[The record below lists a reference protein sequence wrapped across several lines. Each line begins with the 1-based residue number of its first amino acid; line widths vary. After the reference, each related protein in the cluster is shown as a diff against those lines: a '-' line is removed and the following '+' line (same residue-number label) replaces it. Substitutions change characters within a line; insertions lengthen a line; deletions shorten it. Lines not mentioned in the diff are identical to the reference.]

1 MGAHNVTIAAV
12 FDEIADLLE
21 IQGANPFRVRA
32 YRNAARTLGVLG
44 TDVSDFLQRGMPLTD
59 IPGIG
64 EDLAHKIREILDTG
78 GCELL
83 RRLQREIPAGVGRLL
98 KVPGLGPKRVR
109 KLWHDLNIQSVEQLM
124 QAAQAQHIRELPG
137 FGEKTEHKILEAL
150 QRFAGERRVK
160 LAVAAQLGEA
170 LASHLRNT
178 PGVERVEI
186 AGSYRRMR
194 ETVGDLDIVVV
205 AQDNTMVMDKLAHY
219 DDVQEIAAS
228 GTTRAT
234 VILHSGLQVDVR
246 VVQRESL
253 GAALVYFTGSK
264 AHNIVIRRLAQER
277 GLKINEYGV
286 FRDDEK
292 VAGETEESVYAAVG
306 LPWIAPELREDR
318 GEIEAAA
325 RGELPELIELRDLH
339 GDLHAHSKA
348 SDGHDSIEE
357 MAQAARKFGLEYLA
371 ITDHSRKLTIAHG
384 LDAVRLAKQ
393 CAEIDALNARMDGIT
408 LLKGIEVDILDD
420 GELDLPDAVL
430 AGLDVVVAAVH
441 SRFGLPRG
449 KQTAR
454 ILRALD
460 NPHVNILAHPVG
472 RLIGEREA
480 YDLDMLKIMRKAR
493 QRGVALELNAH
504 PRRLDLTDVHC
515 RMARDEGIW
524 IAIGSDAHSQ
534 FEFDMLGF
542 GIGQARRGWLARDN
556 VINARTLAQL
566 RPLLRRGRRR
576 SRA

>member
-32 YRNAARTLGVLG
+32 YRNAARTLGDLG

-150 QRFAGERRVK
+150 QRFSGERRVK

-170 LASHLRNT
+170 LASHLHNT

-292 VAGETEESVYAAVG
+292 VAGETEESVYAAIG

>member
-1 MGAHNVTIAAV
+1 MGTHNDTIAAI

-21 IQGANPFRVRA
+21 IQDANPFRVRA
-32 YRNAARTLGVLG
+32 YRNAARTVGDLGS
-44 TDVSDFLQRGMPLTD
+44 DVSAFVQRGMPLTD

-64 EDLAHKIREILDTG
+64 GDLADKIREILDTG
-78 GCELL
+78 GCEFL
-83 RRLQREIPAGVGRLL
+83 RRLQHEAPAGVGRLL
-98 KVPGLGPKRVR
+98 KVPGLGPRRVK
-109 KLWHDLNIQSVEQLM
+109 KLWHALNIQSVQQLM
-124 QAAQAQHIRELPG
+124 QAAQDQRIRELPG

-160 LAVAAQLGEA
+160 LAVAARLGEA
-170 LASHLRNT
+170 LASHLRST

-186 AGSYRRMR
+186 AGSCRRMR

-205 AQDNTMVMDKLAHY
+205 AQDQARVMDRLARH
-219 DDVQEIAAS
+219 DDVQEVTAS

-234 VILHSGLQVDVR
+234 VILQSGLQVDVR
-246 VVQRESL
+246 VIRRESL
-253 GAALVYFTGSK
+253 GAALIYFTGSK

-292 VAGETEESVYAAVG
+292 IAGETEDSVYAAVG

-325 RGELPELIELRDLH
+325 RGELPELIDLRDLR

-348 SDGHDSIEE
+348 GAGHHSIEE
-357 MAQAARKFGLEYLA
+357 MAQAARERGLEYLA
-371 ITDHSRKLTIAHG
+371 IADHSPRASTAHG

-393 CAEIDALNARMDGIT
+393 CAEIDSLNARMEGIT
-408 LLKGIEVDILDD
+408 LLKGIEVSILDD
-420 GELDLPDAVL
+420 GDLDLPESVL
-430 AGLDVVVAAVH
+430 AGLDFVVAAVH
-441 SRFGLPRG
+441 GGFGLPRE

-460 NPHVNILAHPVG
+460 NPHVNILAHPVA
-472 RLIGEREA
+472 LDSERET
-480 YDLDMLKIMRKAR
+480 YDVDMLAIMRKAR
-493 QRGVALELNAH
+493 RRGVALEINGH

-515 RMARDEGIW
+515 RMARDEGVW
-524 IAIGSDAHSQ
+524 VAIDSDAHSPL
-534 FEFDMLGF
+534 EFDMLRF
-542 GIGQARRGWLARDN
+542 GIGQARRGWLARDK

-566 RPLLRRGRRR
+566 RPLLRRSRRH

>member
-1 MGAHNVTIAAV
+1 
-12 FDEIADLLE
+12 
-21 IQGANPFRVRA
+21 
-32 YRNAARTLGVLG
+32 
-44 TDVSDFLQRGMPLTD
+44 
-59 IPGIG
+59 
-64 EDLAHKIREILDTG
+64 
-78 GCELL
+78 
-83 RRLQREIPAGVGRLL
+83 
-98 KVPGLGPKRVR
+98 
-109 KLWHDLNIQSVEQLM
+109 
-124 QAAQAQHIRELPG
+124 
-137 FGEKTEHKILEAL
+137 
-150 QRFAGERRVK
+150 
-160 LAVAAQLGEA
+160 
-170 LASHLRNT
+170 
-178 PGVERVEI
+178 
-186 AGSYRRMR
+186 
-194 ETVGDLDIVVV
+194 LDIVVV

-292 VAGETEESVYAAVG
+292 VAGETEESVYAAIG